1 MTDVDVKRLSPRL
14 IAALAGVALLLA
26 GGILGLTVALSGP
39 DPSSPVAA
47 AQPGHTDAS
56 AADQPALST
65 PPPTLAGASQPAPLT
80 GDVAATQEPFWRQ
93 KQREAEA
100 EMAGRQATSTTLA
113 ASQQKSASS
122 ELPSLAGLP
131 TLPSGDGF
139 VTAAS
144 GTRLVLSGGRTP
156 LRGVWAG
163 RPEELSRFL
172 LASNPTPR
180 FTVSA
185 LTLARLYVT
194 YAGQVGLR
202 ADALWSQ
209 MLHETGFGKYGGDV
223 SASQNNF
230 AGIGATG
237 GGAAGHGF
245 PTAEA
250 GVKAHIAH
258 MVAYV
263 YASDVASWTNASTD
277 PRYDAVSPRGV
288 ARMLADLDGRW
299 AVPGIGYGQAI
310 ERLVAQIN
318 R

>member
-1 MTDVDVKRLSPRL
+1 MDVKRLSPRL
-14 IAALAGVALLLA
+14 IAALAGVVLLLA
-26 GGILGLTVALSGP
+26 GGILALTVALSDP
-39 DPSSPVAA
+39 DASSRTAA
-47 AQPGHTDAS
+47 AQPGETDAPS
-56 AADQPALST
+56 AADPTAFSA
-65 PPPTLAGASQPAPLT
+65 PPPTQAGASRPAPLT
-80 GDVAATQEPFWRQ
+80 GDGTGAPEPFWRQ

-100 EMAGRQATSTTLA
+100 EMAARSATSTTLA
-113 ASQQKSASS
+113 RSEPSSASS
-122 ELPSLAGLP
+122 QLPSLVAGLP

-139 VTAAS
+139 VSSAS

-156 LRGVWAG
+156 LRGIWGG
-163 RPEELSRFL
+163 RPEELSRYL

-194 YAGQVGLR
+194 YCGQVGVR
-202 ADALWSQ
+202 ADVLWSQ

-230 AGIGATG
+230 AGIGAIG
-237 GGAAGHGF
+237 GGAGGHGF

-263 YASDVASWTNASTD
+263 YPSDVASWTNASTD

-288 ARMLADLDGRW
+288 ARVLADLDGRW

-318 R
+318 P

>member
-1 MTDVDVKRLSPRL
+1 MDVKRLPPRL
-14 IAALAGVALLLA
+14 IAALAGVLLLLA
-26 GGILGLTVALSGP
+26 GGVLGLTVVLS
-39 DPSSPVAA
+39 DPHASSPTAA
-47 AQPGHTDAS
+47 AQPVGTGPSS
-56 AADQPALST
+56 AADPSAFAA
-65 PPPTLAGASQPAPLT
+65 PPPTQAGASRPAPLT
-80 GDVAATQEPFWRQ
+80 GDGTAAPEPFWRQ

-100 EMAGRQATSTTLA
+100 EMAARPTTSTTLA
-113 ASQQKSASS
+113 RTVAASPPSR
-122 ELPSLAGLP
+122 LPLAGLP
-131 TLPSGDGF
+131 ALPSGDGF
-139 VTAAS
+139 VNSAS

-156 LRGVWAG
+156 LRGIWGG
-163 RPEELSRFL
+163 RAEELSQYL
-172 LASNPTPR
+172 LTRNPAPR

-185 LTLARLYVT
+185 LTLARLYVS
-194 YAGQVGLR
+194 YCGQVGLR
-202 ADALWSQ
+202 ADVLWSQ

-230 AGIGATG
+230 AGIGAIG
-237 GGAAGHGF
+237 GGAEGHGF

-263 YASDVASWTNASTD
+263 YPSNVASWTNASTD

-288 ARMLADLDGRW
+288 AQVLADLDGRW

-310 ERLVAQIN
+310 ERLVGEIN